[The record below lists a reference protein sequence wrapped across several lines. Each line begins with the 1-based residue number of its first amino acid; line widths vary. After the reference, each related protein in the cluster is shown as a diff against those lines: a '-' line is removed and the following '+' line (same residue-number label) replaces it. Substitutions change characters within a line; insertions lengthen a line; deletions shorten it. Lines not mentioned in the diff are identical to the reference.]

1 MEAVTAIYWQR
12 ETIVTSESEAAIDLN
27 PFWKQLGE
35 SGIHLTTLTNSTIW
49 AKFRMTIDSLSDGR
63 TRQGNGRALFRW
75 KIRLHMSRSVLGLVN
90 SCNETPRMLADNLFH
105 SNICPLLPF
114 GFLLIF
120 FLHLCHLIRQ
130 LPKSRSSF
138 FLSSLPPHPGLPE
151 RFQLF
156 QLFEIV
162 IVTWRIIQNSNL
174 PTIRIISARLTSD
187 AFLGKR
193 TFPIYN
199 TNRTNYLNCTI
210 YCCLG
215 STLNS
220 FDKRPV
226 WQNCVF
232 KVFELLTDLI
242 GEVQNENMWPCY
254 CHHLRCQLAV
264 AVLEMAPKLCC
275 YGASNIGLNCCYK

>member
-1 MEAVTAIYWQR
+1 MEAVTAINWQR

-90 SCNETPRMLADNLFH
+90 SCNETLRMLADNLFH

-156 QLFEIV
+156 QLFEIA
-162 IVTWRIIQNSNL
+162 IGNWFSGPCDKCHMTYYSKFKPTYNPNNICRTDFWYL
-174 PTIRIISARLTSD
+174 P
-187 AFLGKR
+187 GKANI
-193 TFPIYN
+193 P
-199 TNRTNYLNCTI
+199 YL
-210 YCCLG
+210 
-215 STLNS
+215 
-220 FDKRPV
+220 
-226 WQNCVF
+226 
-232 KVFELLTDLI
+232 
-242 GEVQNENMWPCY
+242 
-254 CHHLRCQLAV
+254 
-264 AVLEMAPKLCC
+264 
-275 YGASNIGLNCCYK
+275 